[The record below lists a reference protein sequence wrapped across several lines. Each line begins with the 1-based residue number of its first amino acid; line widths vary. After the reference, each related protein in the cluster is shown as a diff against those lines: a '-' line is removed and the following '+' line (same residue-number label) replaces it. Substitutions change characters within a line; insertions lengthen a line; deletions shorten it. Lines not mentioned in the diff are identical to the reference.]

1 MSIETHSRSDARTTE
16 FSLSLRARDAKTSAA
31 IAFAAA
37 LPAAFLAFQWHA
49 LAVLP
54 VAALF
59 VGARSVRT
67 LVAVAAEHS
76 RNTHDH
82 DDHATSH

>member
-1 MSIETHSRSDARTTE
+1 MSNETHNRSDARSTE
-16 FSLSLRARDAKTSAA
+16 FALSLRARDAKTSAA
-31 IAFAAA
+31 IAFAAS

-54 VAALF
+54 VVALLL
-59 VGARSVRT
+59 GARSVRR
-67 LVAVAAEHS
+67 LVAVAAEHTRIS
-76 RNTHDH
+76 HDH

>member
-1 MSIETHSRSDARTTE
+1 MSIETHNRSDARTTE
-16 FSLSLRARDAKTSAA
+16 FALSLRARDAKTSAA
-31 IAFAAA
+31 IAFVAA

-54 VAALF
+54 VVALLF
-59 VGARSVRT
+59 GARSVRR
-67 LVAVAAEHS
+67 LVVIAAEHT
-76 RNTHDH
+76 RLTHDH